1 MLERT
6 FVLTGDVWHVFELR
20 TQALLRYFEGCEP
33 RDLLL
38 F

>member
-1 MLERT
+1 MFERT
-6 FVLTGDVWHVFELR
+6 FSLTGDVWHVFDVRDQVVLR
-20 TQALLRYFEGCEP
+20 HIEDCAP